1 MSICPITYEVCEGKY
16 SPGGLQMLSRSL
28 RELHDL
34 PYTALD
40 QVVEAA
46 ARAPKMSIQGVQPKL
61 SAVLNTRKNGF
72 EFVDTGGRYILKPQN
87 PQYRSLP
94 ENEDLSMRLA
104 GAAGIPVPLHGM
116 VYSKDGSMTYF
127 IRRFDRSGKKKIAVE
142 DFSQLMGLSRD
153 TKYDSSME
161 KIARVIDEYCTFPAI
176 EKIKLFRLT
185 LVNFLIGNEDMHVKN
200 FSLMTR
206 EGKTELTPAYDLLN
220 TSIVL
225 SDPKEEIAL
234 PIKGKKNKLDS
245 EILIDYFGRDR
256 LGLNEKIIST
266 ILNNLKET
274 APVWDRLI
282 NISFLPDEMKRDYM
296 MLLEKRRER
305 IVI

>member
-1 MSICPITYEVCEGKY
+1 
-16 SPGGLQMLSRSL
+16 
-28 RELHDL
+28 
-34 PYTALD
+34 
-40 QVVEAA
+40 
-46 ARAPKMSIQGVQPKL
+46 
-61 SAVLNTRKNGF
+61 
-72 EFVDTGGRYILKPQN
+72 
-87 PQYRSLP
+87 
-94 ENEDLSMRLA
+94 
-104 GAAGIPVPLHGM
+104 
-116 VYSKDGSMTYF
+116 
-127 IRRFDRSGKKKIAVE
+127 
-142 DFSQLMGLSRD
+142 MGLSRD

-296 MLLEKRRER
+296 MLLEKRRGK
-305 IVI
+305 IFI